1 MTMGSILL
9 GIGVSAV
16 ITFLLRAL
24 PFIAFGGGRKMPQWL
39 ERLGQMLPA
48 AIMAVLVVYCLK
60 DIGGDF
66 VGTGIPKLA
75 AAAVVA
81 ISYKLK
87 HNMLLSV
94 FGGTAVYMLII
105 YLMKIL

>member
-1 MTMGSILL
+1 MTTGTILL

-16 ITFLLRAL
+16 ITFLLRVL
-24 PFIAFGGGRKMPQWL
+24 PFIAFRGDRKMPQWL
-39 ERLGQMLPA
+39 ERLGQILPA
-48 AIMAVLVVYCLK
+48 AIMAVLIVYCLK

-75 AAAVVA
+75 AVAVVA

>member
-1 MTMGSILL
+1 MTTGNILL

-24 PFIAFGGGRKMPQWL
+24 PFIAFGGRKMPQWL

-94 FGGTAVYMLII
+94 FGGTAIYMLII